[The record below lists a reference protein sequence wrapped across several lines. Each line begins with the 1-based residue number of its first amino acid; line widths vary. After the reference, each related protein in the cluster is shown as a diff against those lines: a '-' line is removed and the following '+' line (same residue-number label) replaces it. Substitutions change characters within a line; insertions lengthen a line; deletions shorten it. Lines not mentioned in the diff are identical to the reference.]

1 MSDICA
7 TGTVVPVAAPVPPAQ
22 GPAQGEASKDSAPA
36 ARAHVHTG
44 ATLTEES
51 AVAIFVAKHTHTTR
65 DSLSCKLSTQY
76 GITSKSVRGKCAVPA
91 AVRCRQC
98 IVCFRFRS
106 AVNHVRPPPAI

>member
-7 TGTVVPVAAPVPPAQ
+7 TGTVVPVPALVP
-22 GPAQGEASKDSAPA
+22 PAQGEASKDGAPA

-65 DSLSCKLSTQY
+65 DSLSCKLATQY

-91 AVRCRQC
+91 AVRHRQC
-98 IVCFRFRS
+98 VACFRS
-106 AVNHVRPPPAI
+106 ARNHVRPPPAI